1 MVKGGPA
8 GAACLLSVGPRQ
20 RAAGR
25 AADAGPGVP
34 HADPGAEGRRSG
46 NHGGTARGRR
56 RRDALAGRAGSGMA
70 GEERRRLRLAGWGL
84 LGGHP
89 VA

>member
-8 GAACLLSVGPRQ
+8 GAACLLPVGPRQ

-25 AADAGPGVP
+25 AADAGPAVP

-46 NHGGTARGRR
+46 NHGGTARRKKMPSPG
-56 RRDALAGRAGSGMA
+56 GQVSGMA
-70 GEERRRLRLAGWGL
+70 GVVHARSGSLVVRCVC
-84 LGGHP
+84 HP
-89 VA
+89 V

>member
-8 GAACLLSVGPRQ
+8 GAACLLTVGPRQ

-25 AADAGPGVP
+25 AADAGPAVP

-46 NHGGTARGRR
+46 NHGGTAEQET

-70 GEERRRLRLAGWGL
+70 GKCRRFRLVGWLAWWSSRRLT
-84 LGGHP
+84 
-89 VA
+89 